1 MIKRRV
7 LEPEALLVR
16 MHSSVGLGLFMLV
29 SLLPRAAKAFKS
41 AAPRG
46 VPRGMT
52 SSLSS
57 SASGGAGEAAS
68 GIVANAN
75 VVRAKIDARCAELGR
90 DPKGVLL
97 VPVSKTKPQENIM
110 ELYDAGWRHFGE
122 NYFQEILDKA
132 AALPKDI
139 QWHFI
144 GHLQSGKANRL
155 VRDVPNL
162 SVIETVDT
170 MKLASKLNNACELA
184 ERKEGLGIYL
194 QVDTSGEDSKS
205 GIGLGKEL
213 LDLAD
218 EIKTKC
224 PLLRTAGLM
233 TIGAPGDLTCFDKLV
248 ASRAAL
254 ASHWGVPEESL
265 ALSMGM
271 SGDFI
276 EAVER
281 GSTSVRVGSTI
292 FGARDY
298 PNKA

>member
-1 MIKRRV
+1 
-7 LEPEALLVR
+7 
-16 MHSSVGLGLFMLV
+16 MHSTTVGFGLFMLV
-29 SLLPRAAKAFKS
+29 SLLPRAAKAFRNVRRVGS
-41 AAPRG
+41 G
-46 VPRGMT
+46 LT

-57 SASGGAGEAAS
+57 SSAGSDIAADTVGGSA
-68 GIVANAN
+68 IVANAN
-75 VVRAKIDARCAELGR
+75 GVRAKIDARCSELGR

-97 VPVSKTKPQENIM
+97 VPVSKTKPQEDIM

-155 VRDVPNL
+155 IRDVPNL
-162 SVIETVDT
+162 FVIETVDS
-170 MKLASKLNNACELA
+170 MKLAAKLNGACELA
-184 ERKEGLGIYL
+184 ERKDGLSIYL
-194 QVDTSGEDSKS
+194 QVDTSGEDTKS
-205 GIGLGKEL
+205 GIAPGKEL

-218 EIKTKC
+218 EIKAKC

-254 ASHWGVPEESL
+254 TSHWGVPEDSL

-271 SGDFI
+271 SGDFL
-276 EAVER
+276 EAISR

-298 PNKA
+298 SNKK